1 MDLRTIVTVLAASGA
16 VWGPFAAADERLRN
30 ASVFVEAEEFGPLSH
45 VWRAGQG
52 WADDIYSPTSADGVL
67 VNDGGGKEQVHKDVT
82 IPADGVYNVW
92 VRYLKI
98 GEYPGSFGLRITQN
112 GQAVFDQKYRT
123 QPKKTTWD
131 PVWEKF
137 PATLKAG
144 PAALA
149 IYIAQPGIR
158 QRIDC
163 VLLTSHLDYG
173 AKQEPDYR
181 DFGPQVFFR
190 YRFMEPAV
198 PTTAS
203 VQSYIRRG
211 PVYYNDLGY
220 ATKTGLGTGGGE
232 NPPASWSPW
241 YEITKIVDTDK
252 YIATVH
258 LHLRSAGQALP
269 RAKLDLQVAPEP
281 HDQSG
286 KTLHEDLDGDIV
298 TVLVPGNLRKYP
310 DALELA
316 SRNTRKHVETARGFF
331 GPSVPDKK
339 AAGIKL
345 ETYVCGFGSCYNSK
359 RMLAEEMEVACLL
372 GMNAFQDLV
381 GVPRQTAAAMGV
393 TQTYL
398 NRWIPYQTFACPT
411 RAENAK
417 IIEDYYRSEA
427 EKIRKDDSESL
438 RIAYRN
444 KLYDEPGTGSLD
456 HVAKCASC
464 TAAFREYLKQRG
476 LVPAEFGKSGWD
488 QVGVIKRDA
497 AIDLASKRLYY
508 WSVQFRDASM
518 AQVLKWGTDMTEKY
532 LGQQIWAA
540 VNFTNGGLSDW
551 AGGLIDG
558 PDWFL
563 VGRERAQSMMW
574 SEDWTSLGPDGTGYA
589 VDVLR
594 SAGSPHR
601 LPVGMYLIANDAT
614 TLPLRTCSALMHGAK
629 CLNFYCYGP
638 YYAFADGTLSEN
650 VPAQKA
656 LAAVTREIAKAD
668 HLLAPG
674 IVPST
679 QVAVSY
685 FKSHE
690 IWQTDTAIQVERRN
704 TYLALTHDNY
714 PVDFLDEPMVE
725 QGLLGW
731 YRVLY
736 LVDSNVSRTAAVRIR
751 DWVAQGGT
759 LVACAGA
766 GLKDEYDQELPTLR
780 EVFGVRDVSIAK
792 LKMGYRER
800 YDLPGAKP
808 ADSASFAAAA
818 PFVATEV
825 PVIGYRETIVPST
838 ATVAARF
845 SNQQPAAL
853 VHAFRK
859 GRCLRF
865 GFLPAVAYAKDA
877 KPSTT
882 KVTVG
887 YVGAER
893 QVITAGAQWAKVA
906 RPVVCSV
913 ACVET
918 NLLSSSHGRVVL
930 LANWTMEPIRSL
942 TVTVRP
948 NGLVQSVESVKQGR
962 LPFHRVN
969 DAIEMA
975 LPLGATDILLLH

>member
-1 MDLRTIVTVLAASGA
+1 MNVRAILTVLVGSCAAWNPIA
-16 VWGPFAAADERLRN
+16 LAEETLRK
-30 ASVFVEAEEFGPLSH
+30 ASVFVEAEEFAPLSQ
-45 VWRAGQG
+45 VWRAGER

-67 VNDGGGKEQVHKDVT
+67 VNDGGGKEEVHKDITV
-82 IPADGVYNVW
+82 PADGTYHVW

-123 QPKKTTWD
+123 QPKKTSWE
-131 PVWEKF
+131 PIWEKF

-144 PAALA
+144 PATLA

-163 VLLTSHLDYG
+163 VLLTSRLDYG
-173 AKQEPDYR
+173 AKQDPDYR

-190 YRFMEPAV
+190 YRFTEPAV
-198 PTTAS
+198 ATAAS

-220 ATKTGLGTGGGE
+220 ATRTGLGTGGGE
-232 NPPASWSPW
+232 NPPDSWSPW

-258 LHLRSAGQALP
+258 LHFRSAGQAVP

-281 HDQSG
+281 GDQSG
-286 KTLHEDLDGDIV
+286 QTLHEDLDGDIV

-310 DALELA
+310 DALEMA
-316 SRNTRKHVETARGFF
+316 SRNTRKHLETARGFV
-331 GPSVPDKK
+331 GLSAQDQKP
-339 AAGIKL
+339 AGIKL
-345 ETYVCGFGSCYNSK
+345 ETYVCGFGGHYNSK
-359 RMLAEEMEVACLL
+359 RMLAEEMEVASLL
-372 GMNAFQDLV
+372 GMNAFQDLI
-381 GVPRQTAAAMGV
+381 GVSRQTAAALGI

-398 NRWIPYQTFACPT
+398 NRWIPHQTFACPT
-411 RAENAK
+411 KAENAK

-427 EKIRKDDSESL
+427 EKLRKDDPETL
-438 RIAYRN
+438 RNAYRN
-444 KLYDEPGTGSLD
+444 KLYDEPGTGNLD
-456 HVAKCASC
+456 HIAQCESC
-464 TAAFREYLKQRG
+464 TAAFREYLKQRH
-476 LVPAEFGKSGWD
+476 LAPAEFGKTGWD
-488 QVGVIKRDA
+488 QVGVITRDA
-497 AIDLASKRLYY
+497 ATDLASKRLYY

-518 AQVLKWGTDMTEKY
+518 AQVFKWGTDMTAKY
-532 LGQQIWAA
+532 LGPQIWAA

-589 VDVLR
+589 VDMLR

-614 TLPLRTCSALMHGAK
+614 TLPLRTYSALMHGAK

-650 VPAQKA
+650 VPAQRA
-656 LAAVTREIAKAD
+656 LATVAREIAKAD

-674 IVPST
+674 HVPSA

-690 IWQTDTAIQVERRN
+690 IWQADIAIQVERRN
-704 TYLALTHDNY
+704 TYLGLTHENY
-714 PVDFLDEPMVE
+714 PVDFLDEPLVE
-725 QGLLGW
+725 QGSLGR
-731 YRVLY
+731 YQVLH
-736 LVDSNVSRTAAVRIR
+736 LVDSNVSRDAAVKIR

-766 GLKDEYDQELPTLR
+766 GLRDEYDEELPTLR
-780 EVFGVRDVSIAK
+780 DVFGVRDVSVAK
-792 LKMGYRER
+792 PKMSYRER

-808 ADSASFAAAA
+808 TETAAIPAAA
-818 PFVATEV
+818 PFAAAEL
-825 PVIGYRETIVPST
+825 PVIGYRETIAPST
-838 ATVAARF
+838 ATVAAAF

-853 VHAFRK
+853 VNAFGK

-865 GFLPAVAYAKDA
+865 GFLPAVSYAKDG
-877 KPSTT
+877 KPSASQ
-882 KVTVG
+882 VAVG
-887 YVGAER
+887 YVDAER
-893 QVITAGAQWAKVA
+893 QVITAGARWAKVV

-913 ACVET
+913 ARVEA
-918 NLLSSSHGRVVL
+918 NLLSSSKGSVAL
-930 LANWTMEPIRSL
+930 LANWTMQPIPSL

-948 NGLVQSVESVKQGR
+948 NGPVQSVESIKQGR
-962 LPFHRVN
+962 LPFKSV
-969 DAIEMA
+969 DGGIEVM
-975 LPLGATDILLLH
+975 LPLGATDMLLLQ